1 MEENQRDKLNKK
13 LSFWQEVLKMIQ
25 LLSLYFFLYYSFSL
39 IVAVFGLQGN
49 TMRYVGIL
57 AYLVCGSVVFFLL
70 PKDHRK
76 LIPRVSGKKADTAGE
91 TSGEKTGALSSLLLA
106 LSVIMI
112 ALGIAYFLNRIFAV
126 IPWENVMPE
135 SAMYSSED
143 AFKIPLWVS
152 LIGYGFLA
160 PFAEEVAFRGILF
173 KYLSKWMPA
182 VPAIL
187 ISAALFGLY
196 HGNIMQGLY
205 AFFMGMMMALMMYLT
220 DSLGASMLFHMSAN
234 TLVTLYA
241 NIPEFYGFLMNVP
254 GLILMSVS
262 LVAGIILLI
271 VVKKRGKNP

>member
-39 IVAVFGLQGN
+39 IVAVFRLQGN
-49 TMRYVGIL
+49 IMRYVGIL

-76 LIPRVSGKKADTAGE
+76 LIPRVPGKKADTAGE
-91 TSGEKTGALSSLLLA
+91 TSGEKTDALSSLLLT

-112 ALGIAYFLNRIFAV
+112 ALGIAYFLNRLFAV
-126 IPWENVMPE
+126 IPWERMIPE
-135 SAMYSSED
+135 TAVYSSED

-205 AFFMGMMMALMMYLT
+205 AFFMGIMMALMMYLT

-241 NIPEFYGFLMNVP
+241 NIPEVYGFLMGLP
-254 GLILMSVS
+254 GLILMSVI
-262 LVAGIILLI
+262 LIAGIILLI
-271 VVKKRGKNP
+271 VMKKRGKNP

>member
-39 IVAVFGLQGN
+39 IVAVFRLQGN

-76 LIPRVSGKKADTAGE
+76 LIPRVSGSE
-91 TSGEKTGALSSLLLA
+91 TSGEKTDALSSLLLA

-112 ALGIAYFLNRIFAV
+112 ALGIAYFLNRLFAV

-205 AFFMGMMMALMMYLT
+205 AFFMSMMMALMMYLT
-220 DSLGASMLFHMSAN
+220 DSLGASVLFHMSAN

-262 LVAGIILLI
+262 LVAGIVLLI

>member
-13 LSFWQEVLKMIQ
+13 LTFWQEVLKMIQ
-25 LLSLYFFLYYSFSL
+25 LLSLHFFLYYSFSL
-39 IVAVFGLQGN
+39 IVAVFRLQGN
-49 TMRYVGIL
+49 IMRYVGIL

-76 LIPRVSGKKADTAGE
+76 LIPRVPGKKADTAGE
-91 TSGEKTGALSSLLLA
+91 TSGEKTDALSSLLLT

-112 ALGIAYFLNRIFAV
+112 ALGIAYFLNRLFAV
-126 IPWENVMPE
+126 IPWERMIPE
-135 SAMYSSED
+135 TAVYSSED

-205 AFFMGMMMALMMYLT
+205 AFFMGIMMALMMYLT

-241 NIPEFYGFLMNVP
+241 NIPEVYGFLMGLP
-254 GLILMSVS
+254 GLILMSVI
-262 LVAGIILLI
+262 LIAGIILLI
-271 VVKKRGKNP
+271 VMKKRGKNP